1 MKNRMNRKKRSGLS
15 KPVVLAVM
23 VGAAVVLTTLFLLSQ
38 EAFSHKFLTSSLVIE
53 SDKST
58 EPSASPADEVTSN
71 NLDKESAGAG
81 KSAELGTKRFD
92 FRLSTD
98 DTFYGLMSLFNV
110 SGTDIHKIARKAR
123 PLFNLSRL
131 RKGTVF
137 RVYTEDGLFN
147 RAEYRL
153 GEFDILTIKK
163 EPAHVAGA
171 GGIGYTIETRELPWE
186 IKENRAFGVI
196 NNSLY
201 EAGIK
206 AGTDPQTIMNLSDIL
221 AWDVD
226 FASDIRKGDT
236 FGVVH
241 EKIFV
246 EGKYLKTGKI
256 LGAEMMN
263 NGKRVTA
270 IYFEDSEGGT
280 GYYDENGKSLRRTL
294 LRSPLRY
301 RRISSY
307 FSKGRY
313 HPILKRYRPHHGIDY
328 AAPTGT
334 PVESAGSGKVIFA
347 GWKSGYG
354 NFVTI
359 KHNNSYTTSYGHFS
373 RIKKGIRKGVKVE
386 QAQVIGYVGSTGI
399 STGPHLHYEVKRGKK
414 LINPLSIRPKANST
428 VPKVDRERFEVV
440 KEEMLARLSGQNAGV
455 VVSSRSG
462 ATAEQDG

>member
-1 MKNRMNRKKRSGLS
+1 MRSGVS
-15 KPVVLAVM
+15 KPVVLAVL
-23 VGAAVVLTTLFLLSQ
+23 VGVAVLLTTLFALTQ
-38 EAFSHKFLTSSLVIE
+38 TAFSHKSISSDTLLVAGTVTGKEELLSVTVSEPVTASREE
-53 SDKST
+53 SSVNENAKP
-58 EPSASPADEVTSN
+58 EEAQ
-71 NLDKESAGAG
+71 
-81 KSAELGTKRFD
+81 ELGPKRFD
-92 FRLSTD
+92 FRLTAD
-98 DTFYGLMSLFNV
+98 DSFYSIMSLFKV
-110 SGTDIHKIARKAR
+110 SGTDINRIARKAR

-137 RVYTEDGLFN
+137 RVFTKDGIFE

-153 GEFDILTIKK
+153 GEFDLLSIKK
-163 EPAHVAGA
+163 EPVSDEGSAPDS
-171 GGIGYTIETRELPWE
+171 IGYSVSTRELPWE
-186 IKENRAFGVI
+186 IKVQAASGVI

-201 EAGIK
+201 EAAVR
-206 AGTDPQTIMNLSDIL
+206 AGTDPQTIMNLTDIL

-236 FGVVH
+236 FSIVH

-270 IYFEDSEGGT
+270 IYFEDSEGGV

-334 PVESAGSGKVIFA
+334 PVESAGSGRVTFA
-347 GWKSGYG
+347 GWKRGYG

-359 KHNNSYTTSYGHFS
+359 KHNNSYTTAYGHFS
-373 RIKKGIRKGVKVE
+373 RIKKGIRRGTRVE
-386 QAQVIGYVGSTGI
+386 QGQVIGYVGSTGL
-399 STGPHLHYEVKRGKK
+399 STGPHLHYEVRRGRK
-414 LINPLSIRPKANST
+414 LINPLSIRPKPNST
-428 VPKVDRERFEVV
+428 VPKADRAQFEVA
-440 KEEMLARLSGQNAGV
+440 KNSMLKRLAGELAV
-455 VVSSRSG
+455 VADNKNRGVDAALR
-462 ATAEQDG
+462 